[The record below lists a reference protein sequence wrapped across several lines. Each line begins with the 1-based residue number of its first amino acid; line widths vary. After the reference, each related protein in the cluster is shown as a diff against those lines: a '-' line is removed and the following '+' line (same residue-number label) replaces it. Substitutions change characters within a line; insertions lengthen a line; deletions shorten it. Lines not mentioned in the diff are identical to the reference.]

1 MNKFV
6 ATAIALC
13 LGAASLAVQAQT
25 GGKKQFDPYSQGAKS
40 GEKFDPYS
48 QGAKAGDKFD
58 PYSQGANKSTR
69 SELTDASAPP
79 PRKSR
84 PRSPP
89 RRRASKRPLRR
100 RLPAEPQAPDETRL
114 DGFFSSCPGAQAYGA
129 CVSLSS
135 AVTSIRCTLSS
146 WRTSVRSTKASAGQY
161 QSVTCITVGSTCTTS
176 SPTSTGPSEV
186 RFS

>member
-25 GGKKQFDPYSQGAKS
+25 AGKQKFDPYSQGAKS

-69 SELTDASAPP
+69 TDLTDPAAPAADKKPAKKAAKKKALKKAAPAPAAS
-79 PRKSR
+79 
-84 PRSPP
+84 
-89 RRRASKRPLRR
+89 
-100 RLPAEPQAPDETRL
+100 
-114 DGFFSSCPGAQAYGA
+114 
-129 CVSLSS
+129 
-135 AVTSIRCTLSS
+135 
-146 WRTSVRSTKASAGQY
+146 
-161 QSVTCITVGSTCTTS
+161 
-176 SPTSTGPSEV
+176 
-186 RFS
+186 

>member
-48 QGAKAGDKFD
+48 QGAKSGDKFD

-69 SELTDASAPP
+69 TDLTDASAPGAEKKP
-79 PRKSR
+79 AKQATKKKSNKN
-84 PRSPP
+84 
-89 RRRASKRPLRR
+89 SKKK
-100 RLPAEPQAPDETRL
+100 A
-114 DGFFSSCPGAQAYGA
+114 
-129 CVSLSS
+129 
-135 AVTSIRCTLSS
+135 
-146 WRTSVRSTKASAGQY
+146 ASAPAA
-161 QSVTCITVGSTCTTS
+161 S
-176 SPTSTGPSEV
+176 
-186 RFS
+186 

>member
-25 GGKKQFDPYSQGAKS
+25 GGKQQFDPYSQGAKS

-69 SELTDASAPP
+69 TDLTDPAAPAADKKPAKQGTKKKNNKSSKKKATPAPAAS
-79 PRKSR
+79 
-84 PRSPP
+84 
-89 RRRASKRPLRR
+89 
-100 RLPAEPQAPDETRL
+100 
-114 DGFFSSCPGAQAYGA
+114 
-129 CVSLSS
+129 
-135 AVTSIRCTLSS
+135 
-146 WRTSVRSTKASAGQY
+146 
-161 QSVTCITVGSTCTTS
+161 
-176 SPTSTGPSEV
+176 
-186 RFS
+186 